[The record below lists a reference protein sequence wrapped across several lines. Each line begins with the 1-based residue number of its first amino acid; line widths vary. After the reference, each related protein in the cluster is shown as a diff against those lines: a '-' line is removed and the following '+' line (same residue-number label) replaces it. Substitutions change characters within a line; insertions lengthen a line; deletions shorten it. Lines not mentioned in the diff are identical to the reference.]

1 MYNRPLSPH
10 ITIYKP
16 QASSLF
22 SIWHRISGL
31 FLTFLM
37 VFFLISSQLLL
48 FITNSKDILNGLIM
62 QLEVSFVFQFI
73 YIFNISIFFYHIING
88 FKHIIWDLGFFINQ
102 KFLFLFVL
110 FTCFFIFLTILLLL

>member
-73 YIFNISIFFYHIING
+73 YIFSISIFFYHIING